1 MNANAKQMRTLLT
14 LCATCAVGASVAA
27 AGTSAGKPLVRPV
40 DRSPLVV
47 RGANF
52 KPGETIAVRVVVRG
66 KARLAP
72 KPAAATARGAF
83 TVRFPS
89 VVLGNC
95 AAFTIIATGSRGS
108 TARYTM
114 HPPPCGP
121 AP

>member
-1 MNANAKQMRTLLT
+1 MSGNARRMKTLLT
-14 LCATCAVGASVAA
+14 MCTAYAVGAAVAT

-52 KPGETIAVRVVVRG
+52 KPGEAIAVRVAVRG
-66 KARLAP
+66 RARVAP
-72 KPAAATARGAF
+72 KPAAATVRGAF

-89 VVLGNC
+89 LILGDC

>member
-1 MNANAKQMRTLLT
+1 MSGNARPMKTLLT
-14 LCATCAVGASVAA
+14 LCAACAVTAA
-27 AGTSAGKPLVRPV
+27 AAGAGTSAGRPLVRPV

-52 KPGETIAVRVVVRG
+52 KPDEKVAVRVVVRG
-66 KARLAP
+66 RARLAP
-72 KPAAATARGAF
+72 KPAAATVRGAF

-89 VVLGNC
+89 VVLGDC

-108 TARYTM
+108 AARYTM